1 MAKVFDRVKET
12 SETTGTGALTL
23 AGAEVGFDAFSDRL
37 SVGDQTFYTVSDDLG
52 NYEVGLGTYSAA
64 NTLSRGEV
72 YSSTNSDSFVDFGV
86 GSKLVFIT
94 YPAKRSVTDQQA
106 VAFAIALGG

>member
-12 SETTGTGALTL
+12 SSTTGTGDFTL
-23 AGAEVGFDAFSDRL
+23 AGAEVGFDSFGDRL
-37 SVGDQTFYTVSDDLG
+37 SVGDQTFYTIEDDLG
-52 NYEVGLGTYSAA
+52 NFEVGSGTYSAT

-72 YSSTNSDSFVDFGV
+72 YSSTNSDGLVDFVFGE
-86 GSKLVFIT
+86 KRVFIT